1 MSSRQEEKERRKQ
14 ERLEAEQKAQSSAR
28 KKRRLQMVGGV
39 VIVAA
44 IAVVAVVLA
53 TSSSGGDGDNKPQS
67 GDLAS
72 VAIPE
77 PGENAAPDRLD
88 AAAKAA
94 GCEVKNFSSEGRDH
108 SSSAGYK
115 YKTNPP
121 TSGTHN
127 PTPAQDG
134 VYEPGNEPEPE
145 NFVHTL
151 EHGRIIIQDKP
162 GTQKRTIDQLET
174 LFNEEVQGTRGYHQV
189 LMQNNT
195 EMPYEVAATAWTH
208 LLGCKKLTPQA
219 FDAIRAFRARYVD
232 KGPELIP

>member
-1 MSSRQEEKERRKQ
+1 MSSRQEEKERRRQ
-14 ERLEAEQKAQSSAR
+14 ERLEAEQKAASAAR
-28 KKRRLQMVGGV
+28 SKRRLQMVGGV
-39 VIVAA
+39 LLVAV
-44 IAVVAVVLA
+44 IAVVGVVLA
-53 TSSSGGDGDNKPQS
+53 TSSGGSDGDKAPDTGN
-67 GDLAS
+67 LAS

-77 PGENAAPDRLD
+77 PGENASADRLTQ
-88 AAAKAA
+88 AAEEA
-94 GCEVKNFSSEGRDH
+94 GCELKNFSSEGRDH
-108 SSSAGYK
+108 SSKPGYQ

-145 NFVHTL
+145 NAVHTL
-151 EHGRIIIQDKP
+151 EHGRIIIQYKP
-162 GTQKRTIDQLET
+162 GTPKRTIDQLET
-174 LFNEEVQGTRGYHQV
+174 LFNEEVQGTRGYHEV

-195 EMPYEVAATAWTH
+195 EMPYAVAATAWTH
-208 LLGCKKLTPQA
+208 LLGCKTFTPKA